1 MSTPGRRRA
10 GDRRTAA
17 GRRTAAERRTA
28 AGRPTPPGP
37 ERVLAPA
44 GLVLV
49 GAGLTVA
56 MDASARRARARR
68 VLGWVLEGTVG
79 LLLVGSGL
87 SVFGDAVRRT
97 AQRPA

>member
-10 GDRRTAA
+10 RDRRSATS
-17 GRRTAAERRTA
+17 
-28 AGRPTPPGP
+28 RPAPPGP
-37 ERVLAPA
+37 ERALAPV

-56 MDASARRARARR
+56 MDASARRTRARR